1 MFVAYGGEKCPKIK
15 TACSA
20 NRSAQNKTPAAKL
33 AVHFKIRVVES
44 RNTPSRR
51 VAYMRP
57 YADYQIPG
65 AGIYFTT
72 LGNVK

>member
-1 MFVAYGGEKCPKIK
+1 MFVAYGGEKYPQKKI
-15 TACSA
+15 ACGA
-20 NRSAQNKTPAAKL
+20 NRSAQNKTRAAKL

-57 YADYQIPG
+57 YADYEVPG

-72 LGNVK
+72 LGNIE

>member
-1 MFVAYGGEKCPKIK
+1 MFVAYGGDKYPEIK
-15 TACSA
+15 TACGA
-20 NRSAQNKTPAAKL
+20 NRSAQNKTRRAKL
-33 AVHFKIRVVES
+33 AAHFKIRVVES